1 MTSWIEPPPKRKGM
15 GCFGKGCLLIVL
27 LLVLLAA
34 AFFVGVYTGTKPV
47 EIPQVE
53 TSEDEQN
60 AVRARWNEFEAA
72 SRNEPDLSP
81 PVSTPPPAP
90 EEAPT
95 PDAAPAP
102 VPTPPSANRIEL
114 TASDINQLIAGSRRA
129 RGKAFVSIDNNVA
142 RVRISVPLDKV
153 GFAGRSLNGEFA
165 VSPPADRSPR
175 NLQVSQ
181 VSMSGLPDGM
191 VESLLGSRS
200 VQSYVDEFAS
210 EHGITSYTIE
220 NNKVVLETTGHI
232 R

>member
-15 GCFGKGCLLIVL
+15 GCFGKGCLLIVV

-34 AFFVGVYTGTKPV
+34 AFFIGVYTGTQPV

-60 AVRARWNEFEAA
+60 AVRARWNEFEAG

-81 PVSTPPPAP
+81 PVATIPPAP

-95 PDAAPAP
+95 PDVAPA
-102 VPTPPSANRIEL
+102 PTPPSANRIEL
-114 TASDINQLIAGSRRA
+114 TANDINQLIAGSRRA

-165 VSPPADRSPR
+165 VSPSADRSPR

-191 VESLLGSRS
+191 VGSLLGSRS

-210 EHGITSYTIE
+210 EHGITSFTIE
-220 NNKVVLETTGHI
+220 NNKVILETTG
-232 R
+232 RGR